1 MTGPLVGAPQIFT
14 SSLVLTRIGI
24 TLIFPGT
31 SRLGVDLLHT
41 PLLLLE
47 VLFGDLHLVD
57 DYVLDAASEG
67 GRVVGQNFLWRK
79 KIC

>member
-1 MTGPLVGAPQIFT
+1 MTGTLVGAPQIFT
-14 SSLVLTRIGI
+14 RSLILTRIGI

-47 VLFGDLHLVD
+47 VLFGDLHFVD
-57 DYVLDAASEG
+57 NNVLDAASEG
-67 GRVVGQNFLWRK
+67 GRVVGQNFLR
-79 KIC
+79 